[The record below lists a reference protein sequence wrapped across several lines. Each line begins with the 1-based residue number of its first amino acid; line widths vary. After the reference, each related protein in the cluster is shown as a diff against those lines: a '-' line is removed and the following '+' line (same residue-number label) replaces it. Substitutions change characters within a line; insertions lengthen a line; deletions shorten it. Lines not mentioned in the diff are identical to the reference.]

1 MIYEFGDFVLDT
13 RRCELT
19 CAGEPRHLE
28 PQVYAV
34 LCHLIEHRERVV
46 GRDEL
51 LDQVWGHRFVT
62 PGTLDTRIKHLR
74 QALGDDGDAQQMI
87 RTVRGRGFRF
97 VCEVRVRSGDATA
110 AVKPPSAAVSTAI
123 NTALTRFDVA
133 APKPRQRIRFCR
145 AKDGVRIAYAVSGGG
160 PPLVRP
166 ANWLTHLEY
175 DWESPVWGHWLR
187 ALGRTHTVIRYD
199 ARGCGLSDHDVP
211 EFSFDAWVT
220 DLEAVV
226 DALGLERFSLLG
238 ISQGCAVAIAYA
250 VRHPER
256 VASLVLH
263 GGYARGRNHRER
275 DRQREVEGTLLRD
288 LIRDGWGRDHEA
300 FRQVFGALFVP
311 GGTLEQMRWFA
322 DLTRTVPLENALRIS
337 ETAHNID
344 IRELAPSLTVPALV
358 LHSRGDAMV
367 PFEEGRQLAARI
379 PDVRF
384 VPLDSQNHVLL
395 EHEPAWARFLEE
407 VRAFLGVSEERR
419 EGT

>member
-1 MIYEFGDFVLDT
+1 
-13 RRCELT
+13 
-19 CAGEPRHLE
+19 
-28 PQVYAV
+28 
-34 LCHLIEHRERVV
+34 
-46 GRDEL
+46 
-51 LDQVWGHRFVT
+51 
-62 PGTLDTRIKHLR
+62 
-74 QALGDDGDAQQMI
+74 
-87 RTVRGRGFRF
+87 
-97 VCEVRVRSGDATA
+97 
-110 AVKPPSAAVSTAI
+110 
-123 NTALTRFDVA
+123 
-133 APKPRQRIRFCR
+133 
-145 AKDGVRIAYAVSGGG
+145 
-160 PPLVRP
+160 
-166 ANWLTHLEY
+166 
-175 DWESPVWGHWLR
+175 
-187 ALGRTHTVIRYD
+187 
-199 ARGCGLSDHDVP
+199 
-211 EFSFDAWVT
+211 VT